1 METATA
7 PEPERIRDPE
17 RTRALILEAAI
28 AEFAQN
34 GLSGARVDAIAARA
48 GANKRMLYHYFG
60 NKEDLYLATLDQV
73 YASIRTRERGL
84 HLEDLP
90 PLDAMRKLIL
100 VTWRHFVEHPE
111 FLSLLATENLHR
123 AKYLQQSRFVRELHS
138 PLVKMIA
145 DILERGA
152 RSGVLRAGVD
162 PVQLYISIASLG
174 WFYLSNRFT
183 LATIFEQDLES
194 EEALAARA
202 EHIVEVIMGYLR
214 PAAQ

>member
-1 METATA
+1 MTG
-7 PEPERIRDPE
+7 PEPDRVRDPE
-17 RTRALILEAAI
+17 RTRGLILEAAV
-28 AEFAQN
+28 AEFAEN

-60 NKEDLYLATLDQV
+60 NKEDLYLAALEHV
-73 YASIRTRERGL
+73 YVAIRSRERVL

-90 PLDAMRKLIL
+90 PALAMRELVL
-100 VTWRHFVEHPE
+100 VTWRHFIEHPE
-111 FLSLLATENLHR
+111 FLSLLVTENLHR
-123 AKYLQQSRFVRELHS
+123 ARYIRKSGLVRELHS
-138 PLVKMIA
+138 PLVEMIGTVL
-145 DILERGA
+145 DRGA

-183 LATIFEQDLES
+183 LGTIFDQDLES
-194 EEALAARA
+194 EAALATRA

-214 PAAQ
+214 P